1 MSEKI
6 GFVSF
11 EEFLADKL
19 QDPEFKEAY
28 EALEPAYEVARLR
41 LAKGLTQAELA
52 RLADT
57 KQSSIARLESG
68 KVQPTLPL
76 LRKIAKALGF
86 RLNIDFEPIEEAGDP
101 TSERPRHQ
109 ASHA

>member
-1 MSEKI
+1 MREQKR
-6 GFVSF
+6 FVSF
-11 EEFLADKL
+11 EEFLAGKL

-52 RLADT
+52 GLAGT
-57 KQSSIARLESG
+57 KQSCIARLESG
-68 KVQPTLPL
+68 KIEPTLPL
-76 LRKIAKALGF
+76 LRKLAKAMGF
-86 RLNIDFEPIEEAGDP
+86 RLKIDFEPVEGAEGP
-101 TSERPRHQ
+101 TSEQPRHQ